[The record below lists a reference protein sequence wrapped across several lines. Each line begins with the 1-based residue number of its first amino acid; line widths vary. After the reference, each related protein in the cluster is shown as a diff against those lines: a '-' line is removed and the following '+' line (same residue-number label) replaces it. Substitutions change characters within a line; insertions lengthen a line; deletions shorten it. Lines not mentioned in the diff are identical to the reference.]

1 MTEGESINEDLGGR
15 LIMMRS
21 LYSGVAGLKTHQ
33 TKMDVIGNNIA
44 NVNTVGFKASQ
55 VLFRDVLYQTTQ
67 SATGSGAT
75 TGGTNAKQI
84 GLGTSV
90 ATINVSHQSG
100 SAQSTNNPYDLMI
113 NGSSFFVVNRGGINY
128 FTKVGAFTTDD
139 AGNLVTG
146 AGDLVMGW
154 QVDPD
159 NPNQIRRDTVSPL
172 RPEAEEFQRAEPELT
187 SKTYFSGG
195 IAPTDANLTT
205 DEGVVKTVSIYDNLG
220 NAYTVKMSVK
230 QVMTDDD
237 PPVPVDGYFD
247 VSIVSITDAN
257 NNNILEDGYE
267 AKLTGGLLDAN
278 GNGSTTIR
286 FNKDNGSFWGVGG
299 NQGQK
304 ALSLEITPT
313 GDKGDVFRKI
323 SDPASE
329 DDITGIEVDF
339 SHLTMYS
346 KKEECDF
353 QIHRGGADN
362 TGGGRKVGILTDVSI
377 KTDGK
382 IYGVYDN
389 GVTRLLGQIAVAN
402 FINPAGLEAI
412 GDSLYQETQ
421 ASGSFDGIG
430 QDIESAG
437 EKMTQGV
444 LEMSNVDL
452 SLEFTEMIVTQRGF
466 QANSRII
473 TVSDTLI
480 EELVNLKR

>member
-1 MTEGESINEDLGGR
+1 MNDRKGNVNEDLGGR

-55 VLFRDVLYQTTQ
+55 VIFRDVLYQTTQ
-67 SATGSGAT
+67 SATGSGAAS
-75 TGGTNAKQI
+75 GGTNAKQI

-128 FTKVGAFTTDD
+128 FTKVGAFNTDD

-146 AGDLVMGW
+146 SGDLVMGW

-159 NPNQIRRDTVSPL
+159 DPTQIRRDTVSPL
-172 RPEAEEFQRAEPELT
+172 RPEAEEFKTAPPELT

-195 IAPTDANLTT
+195 IAMTDANLTT
-205 DEGVVKTVSIYDNLG
+205 EAGVVKTVSIYDNLG

-230 QVMTDDD
+230 QVMDEAEDDEGNTIK
-237 PPVPVDGYFD
+237 VPREGVFEVD
-247 VSIVSITDAN
+247 IVSITDAN
-257 NNNILEDGYE
+257 NNDILQDGYE
-267 AKLTGGLLDAN
+267 ANLVGGQNGDKTLIFDKNN
-278 GNGSTTIR
+278 GNFIGAGANT
-286 FNKDNGSFWGVGG
+286 GEVG
-299 NQGQK
+299 K
-304 ALSLEITPT
+304 TLSLVIKPT
-313 GDKGDVFRKI
+313 GDKGDVFT
-323 SDPASE
+323 DAAN
-329 DDITGIEVDF
+329 DINGIEVDF
-339 SHLTMYS
+339 SNLKMYA

-353 QIHRGGADN
+353 QIHRGGTDN

-377 KTDGK
+377 STDGK

-389 GVTRLLGQIAVAN
+389 GISRLLGQIAVAN
-402 FINPAGLEAI
+402 FINPAGLEAV
-412 GDSLYQETQ
+412 GDGLYQETK

-430 QDIESAG
+430 TDIESTG

-452 SLEFTEMIVTQRGF
+452 SQEFTEMIVTQRGF